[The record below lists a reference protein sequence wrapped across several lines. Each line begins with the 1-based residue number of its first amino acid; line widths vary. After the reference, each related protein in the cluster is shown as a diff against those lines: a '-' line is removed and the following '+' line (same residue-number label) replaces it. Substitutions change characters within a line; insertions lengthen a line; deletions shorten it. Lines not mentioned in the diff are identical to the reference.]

1 MRKVLLSAAS
11 LTVAGFMLHG
21 AFACELNRE
30 ASQPAS
36 TVVLPVG
43 CSGSNCLISPR
54 QDRVVALL
62 RHQWM
67 RTRSTANCAPEPI
80 ERTNL

>member
-1 MRKVLLSAAS
+1 LFGLLRRSVPKANMS
-11 LTVAGFMLHG
+11 
-21 AFACELNRE
+21 
-30 ASQPAS
+30 
-36 TVVLPVG
+36 
-43 CSGSNCLISPR
+43 
-54 QDRVVALL
+54 RVVALL